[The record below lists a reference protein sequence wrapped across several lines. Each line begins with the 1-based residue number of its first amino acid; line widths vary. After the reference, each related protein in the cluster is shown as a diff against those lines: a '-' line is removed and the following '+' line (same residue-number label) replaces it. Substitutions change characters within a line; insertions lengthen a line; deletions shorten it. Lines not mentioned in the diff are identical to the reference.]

1 MSRKARPLYNYDQ
14 IDKAGRVFISQNAYP
29 KQRKD
34 ALTIIDNFRASHNFP
49 LNTFQT
55 WLRRNAK
62 VVEPETSIVVQRI
75 KRLYSIRLKLE
86 RMHGFRLSRMQDIGG
101 CRAIV
106 KTVESVYR
114 LYGKYLKSS
123 SRHKFRWKKDYIEQ
137 PKASG
142 YRGIHLIYEYVSE
155 RNDTYNGQLLEI
167 QLRTSLQHAWA
178 TAVEAVDIYT
188 RQMLKVGKG
197 ETEWANFFKIM
208 GTVIA
213 LREKKAVIPNTPTTL
228 EEIKK
233 SLLKYTD
240 QIIKIK
246 SLQRFGDALKSY
258 SKDMADAKYILLMLE
273 SSQNSITVMGFKE
286 DQEKEAMEYYS
297 KMEQNELI
305 DSVLVS
311 IDDIEQLEK
320 AYPNYFLD
328 IQVFIGI
335 VDEVI
340 A

>member
-1 MSRKARPLYNYDQ
+1 MK
-14 IDKAGRVFISQNAYP
+14 
-29 KQRKD
+29 
-34 ALTIIDNFRASHNFP
+34 
-49 LNTFQT
+49 
-55 WLRRNAK
+55 
-62 VVEPETSIVVQRI
+62 
-75 KRLYSIRLKLE
+75 
-86 RMHGFRLSRMQDIGG
+86 
-101 CRAIV
+101 
-106 KTVESVYR
+106 
-114 LYGKYLKSS
+114 
-123 SRHKFRWKKDYIEQ
+123 
-137 PKASG
+137 
-142 YRGIHLIYEYVSE
+142 
-155 RNDTYNGQLLEI
+155 
-167 QLRTSLQHAWA
+167 
-178 TAVEAVDIYT
+178 
-188 RQMLKVGKG
+188 
-197 ETEWANFFKIM
+197 
-208 GTVIA
+208 
-213 LREKKAVIPNTPTTL
+213 KKAVIPNTPTTL